1 MASGHTL
8 SRYSISHSALNA
20 FYFCTLHLFFTV
32 RSFSNSDIPIKLR
45 CDAMQCTLFSVTCDC
60 TANSFQLKF
69 KSNYILCSPN
79 IFPKKVFIAKIL
91 VSNGIHHVIKRVCD
105 ALLLF
110 RFFPFENAIYTQCT
124 VKVEWK
130 KWCSFHTLI
139 WVENTFSHFHETV
152 FIYIACFIVVEQTR
166 AEIEHEM
173 EWREKKWSLSWKT
186 KLVHSF
192 NVYYGSLK
200 WFRVAQIGSDFS

>member
-1 MASGHTL
+1 M
-8 SRYSISHSALNA
+8 
-20 FYFCTLHLFFTV
+20 LFIFV
-32 RSFSNSDIPIKLR
+32 RSIYFSPFAVFLILTFQSN
-45 CDAMQCTLFSVTCDC
+45 CGAMQCALFSVTCDC

-110 RFFPFENAIYTQCT
+110 RFFPFENAIYTQRT
-124 VKVEWK
+124 VKVERK

-152 FIYIACFIVVEQTR
+152 FIYVARFIVVEQTR

-173 EWREKKWSLSWKT
+173 GNEERKNDHFRG
-186 KLVHSF
+186 KL
-192 NVYYGSLK
+192 N
-200 WFRVAQIGSDFS
+200 WFIHLTFIMEA